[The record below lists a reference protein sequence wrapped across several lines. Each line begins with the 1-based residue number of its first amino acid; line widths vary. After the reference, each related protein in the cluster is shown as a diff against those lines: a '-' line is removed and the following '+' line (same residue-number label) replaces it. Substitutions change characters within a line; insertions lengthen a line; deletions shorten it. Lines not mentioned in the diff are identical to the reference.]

1 LVRYICECGNKF
13 HHTAKITIPHSHV
26 TDGTVE
32 FYCCPECQS
41 TDYDE
46 YVLDQKR
53 ITSVVS
59 VALSDVDARLKEGY
73 EVESLYAKT
82 ATLVRR
88 D

>member
-1 LVRYICECGNKF
+1 MVRYICEHDDKF
-13 HHTAKITIPHSHV
+13 THTAKRITQLGTDTFEIPI
-26 TDGTVE
+26 
-32 FYCCPECQS
+32 CPICH
-41 TDYDE
+41 TNVYDE
-46 YVLDQKR
+46 YVLDQKK

-59 VALSDVDARLKEGY
+59 VDLADVDEKLKEGY